1 MPQLSNGQKAWQC
14 KLEGKIFWENFTT
27 NNAKVNVEFTASHFL
42 GWNRDVPEGE
52 HTVYVKD
59 LAEQQVFKVVLRQ
72 NYEVIDGETRGWRD
86 LVSLEESKNER
97 E

>member
-1 MPQLSNGQKAWQC
+1 MPQLVHGQKAWQC
-14 KLEGKIFWENFTT
+14 KLEGKHFWENFTT

-42 GWNRDVPEGE
+42 GWNRDVREGE

-59 LAEQQVFKVVLRQ
+59 LAEQQIFKVVLRQ

-86 LVSLEESKNER
+86 LVSLEEVKS
-97 E
+97 

>member
-1 MPQLSNGQKAWQC
+1 MPQLVHGQKVWQC
-14 KLEGKIFWENFTT
+14 KLEGKPFWENFTT

-52 HTVYVKD
+52 HIVYVQD

-72 NYEVIDGETRGWRD
+72 SYEVIDGETRGWRD
-86 LVSLEESKNER
+86 LVSLEEVV
-97 E
+97 

>member
-1 MPQLSNGQKAWQC
+1 MPQLVQGQKTWQC
-14 KLEGKIFWENFTT
+14 KLEGKPFWENFTT

>member
-1 MPQLSNGQKAWQC
+1 MPQLAHGQKAWQC
-14 KLEGKIFWENFTT
+14 KLEGKHFWENFTT
-27 NNAKVNVEFTASHFL
+27 NNAKVDVLFTASHFL

-72 NYEVIDGETRGWRD
+72 NSEVINGETRGWRD
-86 LVSLEESKNER
+86 LVSLEEIV
-97 E
+97 

>member
-1 MPQLSNGQKAWQC
+1 MPQLVNGQKSWKC
-14 KLEGKIFWENFTT
+14 KLEGKHFWENFTT

-86 LVSLEESKNER
+86 LVSLEEVKS
-97 E
+97 

>member
-1 MPQLSNGQKAWQC
+1 MPQLTHGQKVWQC
-14 KLEGKIFWENFTT
+14 KLEGKPFWENFIT
-27 NNAKVNVEFTASHFL
+27 NNAKVSVEFTASHFL

-72 NYEVIDGETRGWRD
+72 SCEVIDGKTRGWRD
-86 LVSLEESKNER
+86 LISLEEIV
-97 E
+97 

>member
-1 MPQLSNGQKAWQC
+1 MPQLTHGQKAWQC
-14 KLEGKIFWENFTT
+14 KLEGKHFWENFTT

-72 NYEVIDGETRGWRD
+72 SYEVIDGETRGWRD
-86 LVSLEESKNER
+86 LVSLEEVKS
-97 E
+97 